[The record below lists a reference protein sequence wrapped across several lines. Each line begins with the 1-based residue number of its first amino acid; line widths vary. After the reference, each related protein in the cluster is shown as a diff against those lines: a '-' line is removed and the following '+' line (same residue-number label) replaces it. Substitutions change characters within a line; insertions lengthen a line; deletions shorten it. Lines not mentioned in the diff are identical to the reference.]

1 MGKLILGD
9 NMKNKVLYLIFFL
22 LIMSFI
28 ELKDDIRFGGILR
41 DIIYK
46 PFKMESTVLLDNLNE
61 EIRKENNELKSLLN
75 ITSLTDFDTIYATVV
90 ERNLT
95 YYLNELTINKGAVDG
110 LKKNMVVVTEEGMIG
125 KINEVSEST
134 SKVKLLKTINDIIQ
148 VRINDKNYIMKSENN
163 KLIIKGVNKE
173 DNIKIGDKVVTSGL
187 LDKTPQGILIGIVK
201 KINYENVGL
210 SLEIETS
217 SNTSD
222 LRFVA
227 VLKRKDN

>member
-46 PFKMESTVLLDNLNE
+46 PFRMESTVLLDNLNE